1 MARDPVRTQAIALG
15 GIVLL
20 LAVLGVVAQRSCSA
34 PASPAAAAPSVARAD
49 ASADPTGAVDAWAP
63 AADVAAGGPALG
75 AAERA
80 LPGTWV
86 DVAAPAGTSEA
97 PLVIGLHGRG
107 DTAEHFSALA
117 SRLGGG
123 FSWRFLQ
130 APLPFAEGRAWY
142 RGDQADGGRADLEAD
157 LVVVDAHV
165 RAAHAPVALLGFSQG
180 CFVAGHYV
188 ARHPEAVRAVLCIG
202 GGLLYAPEAVASSRK
217 APLLYVHATDDPMV
231 PLEAA
236 RSAVKQLQA
245 LGHTV
250 ELVEHGEGHSVPES
264 EIERMRAWLERKLK

>member
-1 MARDPVRTQAIALG
+1 MARDPVRTRAMALG
-15 GIVLL
+15 GTLVLL
-20 LAVLGVVAQRSCSA
+20 SLLGFALLRSCSA
-34 PASPAAAAPSVARAD
+34 PTSPAASAPSAARAD
-49 ASADPTGAVDAWAP
+49 ASPDRTA
-63 AADVAAGGPALG
+63 AADASGTAADGAAGGPALG

-86 DVAAPAGTSEA
+86 DVAAPAGTGDA

-130 APLPFAEGRAWY
+130 APFPFADGRAWY
-142 RGDQADGGRADLEAD
+142 RGDQADGGRADLEGD
-157 LVVVDAHV
+157 LAVVDAHV
-165 RAAHAPVALLGFSQG
+165 RAARAPVALMGFSQG
-180 CFVAGHYV
+180 CFVAGHYA
-188 ARHPEAVRAVLCIG
+188 ARHPEAVRAVLCMG
-202 GGLLYAPEAVASSRK
+202 GGLLYPPEAVASARK
-217 APLLYVHATDDPMV
+217 APLLYVHATDDPVV

-245 LGHTV
+245 LGHAV